1 MGKNVIRFF
10 IYIYR
15 NLFLC
20 WNVVF
25 SWESSIFVNNIQQ
38 LTMVNVPC
46 IRPHLSMYDNSSSQ
60 AFLAGVLVAEART

>member
-15 NLFLC
+15 NLFLF

-46 IRPHLSMYDNSSSQ
+46 IRPHLSMYDNFSLHHQ
-60 AFLAGVLVAEART
+60 